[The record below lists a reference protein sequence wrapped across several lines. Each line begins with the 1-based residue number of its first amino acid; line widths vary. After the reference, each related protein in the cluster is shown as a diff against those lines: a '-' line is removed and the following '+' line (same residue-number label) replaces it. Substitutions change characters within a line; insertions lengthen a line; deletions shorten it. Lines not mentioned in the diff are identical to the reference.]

1 MNKQQQE
8 ILNKA
13 AKTVIK
19 NELILGTTSKYINP
33 IRKIATLKKKKGK

>member
-13 AKTVIK
+13 AKTVLK
-19 NELILGTTSKYINP
+19 NELILGTSSKYINP
-33 IRKIATLKKKKGK
+33 IRKIASPKKKKAK